1 MAGGDGRASSGAR
14 PACRSGVCE
23 SARGRGRPA
32 GDRPRP
38 RRNAEFNAS
47 SGLKTRRYVPGDAVY
62 VRDAMWVPDA
72 MCASQTPSGRLFGV
86 VSLLF
91 LLAYTCSGLAGL
103 VYEVSWTRLL
113 TLYIGHTTAAASAVV
128 AAFLGGLAVG
138 AAGGGVAASKL
149 RPLQSLQAYIGLELL
164 VALFALLLPF
174 ELRAL
179 TPLLRWAYADAAP
192 GLLFPLVRLV
202 SCLTLVFLPAAALGA
217 TFPMAVRWFSHRS
230 ANPARVGSELYAM
243 NTVGA
248 AMGSLLAG
256 FTLIPAIGISG
267 TTQVGILASAVA
279 AGLVT
284 IVLAREHG
292 RETKREQDETG
303 DRVRLKPDTTTSRI
317 GRLTDSARASSRR
330 KPETATAATV
340 TAQPWLAMAIL
351 GLSGFASLV
360 HEIAWTRILA
370 LVLGPTTYA
379 FAATLAA
386 VVAGVA
392 IGSGA
397 GAWAVGR
404 MKAGSHAGWLAVVL
418 AIGAITIVVTSALAG
433 SYVPRVVAHQIAASP
448 GSFSVLLRQGM
459 LLTSLLILPT
469 AICLGAAFPLAL
481 SIAGDPAHSPARRFG
496 LVYAVNTIGAVVG
509 TLAAGFVLI
518 PRLGLQATLAAAAL
532 VLVVASI
539 SVVVFDS
546 SSSASSGAS
555 AVARLSMLSPTN
567 AVYAA
572 ALVAIL
578 SIVVAPQ
585 WDRALLAS
593 GVYLYAPFVPKSL
606 DLETQLKAGT
616 LLYYKDGAPAT
627 VSVKRLTGTTTLAVD
642 GKTDASNRSDMLTQK
657 LVAHLPLLLHPNPRN
672 VAIVGLGSGVTLGA
686 ALSHPIERVD
696 VVEISQEVVDASR
709 FFDTENH
716 HALDDPRTHLIVGDG
731 RSHLLLS
738 RQQYDVIISE
748 PSNPWI
754 AGVAS
759 LFTKEFFQGARA
771 RLAPGGIICQ
781 WAHTYTISERD
792 LRSIVATFTSVF
804 PNGTAWMVNDNDVLM
819 VASVDP
825 VLPLLGNIDT
835 NWSRGDAAANLAEV
849 GATEPFAVLSLFA
862 AGPAELARYGAGADI
877 LDDDRM
883 RLEFSAPRE
892 LHNASAGNND
902 ASFASLAD
910 PDSTP
915 AIVRDRREHATA
927 AQWRGRADMMVKSDA
942 YSVAYDDY
950 VRALRIDPTD
960 GATLSAFTRTA
971 VLTGR
976 AQDALSWVKSLTIE
990 RTSVQAQ
997 VATSRLLAA
1006 VNLKSDAID
1015 TARHACALRP
1025 LTTAACEQLASLYA
1039 DAGDKAALSGVLEML
1054 RETAPDAAPT
1064 HYYGAVSSF
1073 LGGNTEAALA
1083 FAQKAIAADSGYAAA
1098 YDMAGAAHTKLG
1110 QVDLAAQA
1118 FQTSL
1123 RFDPHDSTAYTNLGL
1138 LALAA
1143 GHTADARNYFAEA
1156 L

>member
-1 MAGGDGRASSGAR
+1 M
-14 PACRSGVCE
+14 
-23 SARGRGRPA
+23 
-32 GDRPRP
+32 
-38 RRNAEFNAS
+38 
-47 SGLKTRRYVPGDAVY
+47 
-62 VRDAMWVPDA
+62 
-72 MCASQTPSGRLFGV
+72 
-86 VSLLF
+86 SLLF

-138 AAGGGVAASKL
+138 AAGGGVVASKL
-149 RPLQSLQAYIGLELL
+149 KPLQSLQAYIGLELL

-192 GLLFPLVRLV
+192 GLLFPMVRLV
-202 SCLTLVFLPAAALGA
+202 SCLALVFLPAAALGA
-217 TFPMAVRWFSHRS
+217 TFPMAVRWFSRRS
-230 ANPARVGSELYAM
+230 TNPARVSSALYAV
-243 NTVGA
+243 NTAGA
-248 AMGSLLAG
+248 AAGSLLAG

-267 TTQVGILASAVA
+267 TTKVGMLASAVA

-284 IVLAREHG
+284 IVLAKERGCEA
-292 RETKREQDETG
+292 EREQDGATA
-303 DRVRLKPDTTTSRI
+303 RPDFATATSRQAPV
-317 GRLTDSARASSRR
+317 TSASSRHAQSAKASSGK
-330 KPETATAATV
+330 KPDATV
-340 TAQPWLAMAIL
+340 VAAQPWLAITIL
-351 GLSGFASLV
+351 GVSGFASLV
-360 HEIAWTRILA
+360 HEIAWTRVLA

-397 GAWAVGR
+397 GAWGVGR

-418 AIGAITIVVTSALAG
+418 AVGAITIVATSALAG

-448 GSFSVLLRQGM
+448 DSFSGLLRQGM

-496 LVYAVNTIGAVVG
+496 LAYAVNTIGSVTG
-509 TLAAGFVLI
+509 TLVSGFILI
-518 PRLGLQATLAAAAL
+518 PWLGLPATLAAAAF
-532 VLVVASI
+532 VLIVASLA
-539 SVVVFDS
+539 VVVFDS
-546 SSSASSGAS
+546 WSSASS
-555 AVARLSMLSPTN
+555 AVESSRVLSPTN

-572 ALVAIL
+572 AIIAIL
-578 SIVVAPQ
+578 SILVAPP

-593 GVYLYAPFVPKSL
+593 GVYLYAPFVPKGL

-616 LLYYKDGAPAT
+616 LLYYKDGAAAT

-686 ALSHPIERVD
+686 ALSHPIERAD

-835 NWSRGDAAANLAEV
+835 NWSRRNAVANLAEV
-849 GATEPFAVLSLFA
+849 GAMEPFAVLSLFS

-902 ASFASLAD
+902 ASFASVAD
-910 PDSTP
+910 AEATP

-927 AQWRGRADMMVKSDA
+927 AEWRRRADMMAKSDA

-976 AQDALSWVKSLTIE
+976 AQDGLSWVKALTME
-990 RTSVQAQ
+990 KTSVQAQ
-997 VATSRLLAA
+997 VATSKLLAA
-1006 VNLKSDAID
+1006 VNLKSDAIE
-1015 TARHACALRP
+1015 TATRACALRP
-1025 LTTAACEQLASLYA
+1025 VVTAACEQLASLYA
-1039 DAGDKAALSGVLEML
+1039 DAGDKAALEPVLQTL

-1073 LGGNTEAALA
+1073 LGGNPQAALDS
-1083 FAQKAIAADSGYAAA
+1083 AQKAIAADAAYAAA

-1110 QVDLAAQA
+1110 QVELAAQA

-1143 GHTADARNYFAEA
+1143 GRTTDARNYFAEA
-1156 L
+1156 LWLTPDSVAARGGLSRTR